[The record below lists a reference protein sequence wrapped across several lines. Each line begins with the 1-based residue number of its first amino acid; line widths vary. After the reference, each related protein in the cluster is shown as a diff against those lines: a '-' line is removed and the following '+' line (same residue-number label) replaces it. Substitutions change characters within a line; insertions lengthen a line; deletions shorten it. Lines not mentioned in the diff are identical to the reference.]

1 MTVLQRTDLTT
12 SQKIQCAAAAV
23 AGQHAHGSKTALS
36 EAYEISRPT
45 VYAVG
50 AAAQSVL
57 RSHFESPLLQGAA
70 VDVRVDDAQLRRAV
84 VALRVLAPNAI
95 RPIEDLVP
103 LLYPGVKVSYGT
115 IQQMLVEAEGRA
127 ARFNAQVS
135 LGGVEAGAL
144 DEMFSQGEPV
154 LAGVDLDSGYL
165 FGLSLSATRDG
176 EAWAGLLREGQ
187 AQGLGLSVV
196 VKDAAKGIAA
206 GVSEVFPRAEQRD
219 DCFHVLYEMHKVRRR
234 LERRAYATIE
244 REGEA
249 LGRLGKI
256 RAYDKERRRKAK
268 RELSS
273 ARRGCAEAIGR
284 FDAFEAALDTLRG
297 ALECVDIHTGEL
309 HRPEHVE
316 ALIEQ
321 VARRIESLGVG
332 KCTKLAKYLR
342 NRAPGL
348 ALAQKSV
355 LPRLEALAE
364 PWSAQ
369 AVSLACIC
377 WYLVRALHKRP
388 ARARYRALYRH
399 LLAAYGALQDQLGA
413 ASASL
418 LEAVEAVLHQRH
430 RASSAIEGFNAAL
443 RPYLYVHKGATQ
455 GFLAL
460 FRAWFNLRT
469 RRWGRHKGTSAHE
482 CLTRTAGPRLAH
494 AARLSAL
501 ADTALIHGR
510 CRALASLDTPDPEHC
525 VPRDRPARVCKD
537 ELPHFDRSRLD
548 TVDPASLAPPYRALF
563 EGLRDQVAALAERNR
578 QLERREPEVV
588 VEGLR
593 SRVVASLTEHNWRLE
608 HLLRE
613 LRRAMYGKEVRK
625 APPRPAPARLRGAR
639 RRTRR
644 GRGTGGPGVGA
655 ACEAP

>member
-23 AGQHAHGSKTALS
+23 SGQHAHGSKTALS

-50 AAAQSVL
+50 AAAESVL
-57 RSHFESPLLQGAA
+57 RSHFETPLLQGAA

-165 FGLSLSATRDG
+165 FGLSLSPTRDG
-176 EAWAGLLREGQ
+176 KAWAELLREGQ
-187 AQGLGLSVV
+187 AQGLGL
-196 VKDAAKGIAA
+196 VKDAARGIAA
-206 GVSEVFPRAEQRD
+206 GVSEVFPHAEQRD
-219 DCFHVLYEMHKVRRR
+219 DCFHVLYEMNKVRRR
-234 LERRAYATIE
+234 LERRAYGAIE

-256 RAYDKERRRKAK
+256 RACDKARRRKAK
-268 RELSS
+268 HALRR
-273 ARRGCAEAIGR
+273 ARRECAEAIER
-284 FDAFEAALDTLRG
+284 FDAFEAAMDTLRG
-297 ALECVDIHTGEL
+297 ALECVDIATGEL
-309 HRPEHVE
+309 HRPEHVQ
-316 ALIEQ
+316 ALIEG
-321 VARRIESLGVG
+321 VAQRIESLGVG
-332 KCTKLAKYLR
+332 ECAKLAKYLR

-348 ALAQKSV
+348 VLAQKSV

-388 ARARYRALYRH
+388 ARARHRALYRH
-399 LLAAYGALQDQLGA
+399 LLAAYGALQDRLGA
-413 ASASL
+413 VSAAL

-455 GFLAL
+455 GFLDL

-482 CLTRTAGPRLAH
+482 CLTGH
-494 AARLSAL
+494 
-501 ADTALIHGR
+501 
-510 CRALASLDTPDPEHC
+510 
-525 VPRDRPARVCKD
+525 RVHDWLTLLGC
-537 ELPHFDRSRLD
+537 
-548 TVDPASLAPPYRALF
+548 PPSPTL
-563 EGLRDQVAALAERNR
+563 
-578 QLERREPEVV
+578 
-588 VEGLR
+588 
-593 SRVVASLTEHNWRLE
+593 H
-608 HLLRE
+608 
-613 LRRAMYGKEVRK
+613 
-625 APPRPAPARLRGAR
+625 
-639 RRTRR
+639 
-644 GRGTGGPGVGA
+644 
-655 ACEAP
+655 

>member
-50 AAAQSVL
+50 AAVESVL

-115 IQQMLVEAEGRA
+115 IQQMLVETEARA
-127 ARFNAQVS
+127 ARFNAQAS

-176 EAWAGLLREGQ
+176 EAWAELLREGQ
-187 AQGLGLSVV
+187 CQGLELSVV

-206 GVSEVFPRAEQRD
+206 GVSEVFPQAEQRD
-219 DCFHVLYEMHKVRRR
+219 DCFHVLYEMNKVRRR
-234 LERRAYATIE
+234 LERRAYAAIE

-256 RAYDKERRRKAK
+256 RAHDKVRRRKAK

-273 ARRGCAEAIGR
+273 VRRECAEAIER
-284 FDAFEAALDTLRG
+284 FDEFEAAMDTLRG
-297 ALECVDIHTGEL
+297 ALECVDINTGEL
-309 HRPEHVE
+309 HRPEHVQ
-316 ALIEQ
+316 ALIEGAAQ
-321 VARRIESLGVG
+321 RIESLGVG
-332 KCTKLAKYLR
+332 ECAKLAKYLR

-348 ALAQKSV
+348 A
-355 LPRLEALAE
+355 E

-369 AVSLACIC
+369 AVSLACLC

-388 ARARYRALYRH
+388 ARARHRALSRH
-399 LLAAYGALQDQLGA
+399 LLAAYGTLQDRLGA

-430 RASSAIEGFNAAL
+430 SGLSRPVPCLVQSAHAAL
-443 RPYLYVHKGATQ
+443 GTAQ
-455 GFLAL
+455 GDQCS
-460 FRAWFNLRT
+460 RVPD
-469 RRWGRHKGTSAHE
+469 
-482 CLTRTAGPRLAH
+482 RTAGPRLAH

-510 CRALASLDTPDPEHC
+510 CRALALLDTP
-525 VPRDRPARVCKD
+525 RP
-537 ELPHFDRSRLD
+537 
-548 TVDPASLAPPYRALF
+548 RALRAS
-563 EGLRDQVAALAERNR
+563 GQA
-578 QLERREPEVV
+578 QLVCVKMNHRILI
-588 VEGLR
+588 G
-593 SRVVASLTEHNWRLE
+593 S
-608 HLLRE
+608 
-613 LRRAMYGKEVRK
+613 
-625 APPRPAPARLRGAR
+625 
-639 RRTRR
+639 
-644 GRGTGGPGVGA
+644 
-655 ACEAP
+655 